1 MKRFFTLLLALCLC
15 MSLFA
20 CNKQPVDVETPPVET
35 PGQTEDPVPTP
46 DPAPVPDPEP
56 APTPDP
62 EPQPDPE
69 PVQPEDPSVEVD
81 EAHYFY
87 MIHDHNMQVTSE
99 ASAVVR
105 ATFNMPEIETMPYV
119 TDYYTQ
125 VQSDLFNVYC
135 IEGEDALLQKQDL
148 GENFRPW
155 EMEMSFEVLRNDG
168 TVLSILRQLYENR
181 NGAHPSLV
189 FFAETYGVE
198 SQGRLLLANL
208 FTVSED
214 EYLAR
219 LRDMIVAQMD
229 RNETENGGYYFDFA
243 REQLLSLLDP
253 MDFALT
259 EDSLLIFFDE
269 YALAPYAAGMQ
280 HIYLPLS
287 ELSDIL
293 DTQWVTQ

>member
-20 CNKQPVDVETPPVET
+20 CNKQPVDVETPPVEP

-81 EAHYFY
+81 EAHFSHQLFDA
-87 MIHDHNMQVTSE
+87 I
-99 ASAVVR
+99 SAEPVLT
-105 ATFNMPEIETMPYV
+105 AAFSMPEIEEMPQV
-119 TDYYTQ
+119 TAYYETAKT
-125 VQSDLFNVYC
+125 DLFAIYSN
-135 IEGEDALLQKQDL
+135 EMPDAILQKQDL

-155 EMEMSFEVLRNDG
+155 AMEMTFEVLRNDG
-168 TVLSILRQLYENR
+168 TVLSILRELYENR
-181 NGAHPSLV
+181 NAAHPSIV
-189 FFAETYGVE
+189 YFAETFAVE
-198 SQGRLLLANL
+198 SQGRLLLSNL

-214 EYLAR
+214 EYLPR

-229 RNETENGGYYFDFA
+229 ERTANEGMPYFDYA
-243 REQLLSLLDP
+243 RDQLLSLLDP

-259 EDSLLIFFDE
+259 EDSLLIFFDV
-269 YALAPYAAGMQ
+269 YSLAPYVAGPQ
-280 HIYLPLS
+280 NFELPLS

-293 DTQWVTQ
+293 NTQWVTQ

>member
-81 EAHYFY
+81 EAHFSHQLFDT
-87 MIHDHNMQVTSE
+87 I
-99 ASAVVR
+99 SAEPVLT
-105 ATFNMPEIETMPYV
+105 AAFSMPEIEEMPQV
-119 TDYYTQ
+119 TAYYETAKT
-125 VQSDLFNVYC
+125 DLFAIYSN
-135 IEGEDALLQKQDL
+135 EMPDAILQKQDL

-155 EMEMSFEVLRNDG
+155 AMEMTFEVLRNDG

-229 RNETENGGYYFDFA
+229 RNETENGVYYFDFA
-243 REQLLSLLDP
+243 RDQLLSLLDP

-269 YALAPYAAGMQ
+269 YALAPYAAGLQ
-280 HIYLPLS
+280 HFYLPLS